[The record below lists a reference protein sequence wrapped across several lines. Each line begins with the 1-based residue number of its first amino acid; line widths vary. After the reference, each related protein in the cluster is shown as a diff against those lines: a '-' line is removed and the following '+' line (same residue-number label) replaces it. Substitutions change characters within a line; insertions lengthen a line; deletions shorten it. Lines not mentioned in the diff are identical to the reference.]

1 MVHVQLPKNVTLS
14 DADLDALSQRL
25 GSSQHIIQD
34 FGKSINVLR
43 FDAPVDK
50 GYGDEVRKA
59 VEGVIGQSE
68 GVTHDI
74 GRNAVSAS
82 TSYRDIPQGA
92 VGSRVETNDLMQTLA
107 QLPPAVQRKLDSR
120 PVRQWAQAKLDVL
133 VKSRSDI
140 EQLMPDRLNYL
151 RAIAKG
157 GVTELAKQLQ
167 DPNTLLPV
175 LAALGVGSVLRSG
188 YSSQTASA
196 SPQGRTGG

>member
-1 MVHVQLPKNVTLS
+1 MLFRS
-14 DADLDALSQRL
+14 
-25 GSSQHIIQD
+25 
-34 FGKSINVLR
+34 
-43 FDAPVDK
+43 
-50 GYGDEVRKA
+50 
-59 VEGVIGQSE
+59 
-68 GVTHDI
+68 
-74 GRNAVSAS
+74 
-82 TSYRDIPQGA
+82 
-92 VGSRVETNDLMQTLA
+92 

-120 PVRQWAQAKLDVL
+120 SVRQWAQAKLDVL